1 MYAANWIEAFVEIYK
16 IETAVPLIFFC
27 LLALL
32 KIRKMDRDLLRARFF
47 LNNVIMHRT
56 WIFILIGMTFLALN
70 ALVNFVGFLGR
81 YSVIED
87 TLSNYY
93 IIELI
98 QIIFLTAF
106 SLAAYNCHLFISTQ
120 NLSLA
125 HRE

>member
-56 WIFILIGMTFLALN
+56 WIFNLDWHDLSCAQCFGQLCRIFW
-70 ALVNFVGFLGR
+70 V
-81 YSVIED
+81 D
-87 TLSNYY
+87 TL
-93 IIELI
+93 L
-98 QIIFLTAF
+98 
-106 SLAAYNCHLFISTQ
+106 
-120 NLSLA
+120 
-125 HRE
+125 

>member
-1 MYAANWIEAFVEIYK
+1 MYTANWIEAFVEIYT
-16 IETAVPLIFFC
+16 IEAAIPLIFFG
-27 LLALL
+27 LLVLL

-47 LNNVIMHRT
+47 LNNVIMHRI
-56 WIFILIGMTFLALN
+56 WIFMLIGMTFLALN
-70 ALVNFVGFLGR
+70 ALVNFLGFLGR

-87 TLSNYY
+87 TLSNFY

-120 NLSLA
+120 NQYSA
-125 HRE
+125 HQE